1 MSRPQQ
7 WTKEEAAVLL
17 HGLLQIINCDV
28 PRSEVI
34 KQVSA
39 DLRKIATLRGQ
50 VIDDIYRNENGIT
63 FQLASMESAYYGK
76 TIMKPATNLF
86 VQVVDLYRNNRI
98 EFDKVLKGALDMLEN
113 RHADHEENFMT
124 WLSKQVSPM
133 QLSEL
138 YGTYREIE
146 EFCLRVK
153 TINSPLF
160 SSVDF
165 DRSKKIKNTIENNK
179 VFRFSHRKHM
189 GKYIASATHFMHYCK
204 TLLDTASAEKE
215 KTNEEDDTAKS
226 VQNKQDEALAQ
237 KYPIIYKKVKAIVCA
252 TSEKL
257 TASDIKS
264 KIGAIARLSDIEYII
279 SNATWG
285 YGYDVQAEEAVESA
299 SESTTIS
306 VNPYFSHIKMKS
318 GNGNDKA
325 GEAIRNWDDVV
336 LISERLVAKNKL
348 KDNLLFV
355 ILVNTGLTVDTV
367 LNLKF
372 SDFLNPDKSFK
383 ECFVISKIKSAA
395 NSRDESG
402 EYPINKDILAALFL
416 YIQAKVSYNL
426 NDFIFVGESHNNS
439 SFAPFSRQTTVRI
452 FAGITQ
458 EIDGK
463 YNVSARTLKKTY
475 DYHFASSEV
484 SSSDDD
490 SKSEPIKLLSDIMK
504 IKSLLDKSGRYR
516 DRLLF
521 AIGLGL
527 GMSGRDLMKLRFK
540 HIIND
545 DGSVKEELPLF
556 GNFEEGEC
564 EFYIETSAEIRD
576 AVMQYSKF
584 VGINDLND
592 FVFKS
597 EGNHRT
603 EYALAANS
611 ILRVIKSVVAE
622 ADVNVNATTLT
633 FKKTFLYHQLMAS
646 GGSSQMKSTIRRI
659 LRHSSFSQT
668 LAFLCADEKE
678 FESTTEAMSIDR
690 PVRQESQDLR
700 SVDFTSPADYSY
712 STPVS
717 FTYFDQKYQDLRS
730 WTDLYVKLFTC
741 LYEDYPHILKPGMS
755 FSRTTGGRIE
765 LTTEDQQMI
774 MFAPKK
780 VANTNLVLET
790 NISASNMISKVR
802 FWLEICNVDFENVE
816 INYVKKAAVGSSRRT
831 EEKPK
836 VVVAPVQ
843 IVAADEKYK
852 IVLQDRFKKG
862 YRLGSGLDL
871 KKFKR
876 YYHEL
881 HGVELHEDD
890 NTIGIKIRN
899 CGIVH
904 EEKLFIPEVMLSD
917 ELKDKLF
924 AYISDEFAQGKKAIY
939 YEALFRA
946 FSEQFLDYYIYD
958 AEMLKAYLA
967 HYNNGKYHITSNYIA
982 KEGGVSAKPY
992 DEVKDYLIGAGV
1004 PVDAQVVCE
1013 VLSHI
1018 PSKKIMQI
1026 LGMNAEFVNNGKSY
1040 YFHVSVIN
1048 LSQEELDNIAAL
1060 ISDMIEEKEFIS
1072 GNELVSAIKAKY
1084 PYIIDNNQN
1093 FSALG
1098 MRDAIKYNLQDRFSF
1113 SGNVI
1118 SGKGKW
1124 MSMADVFANYA
1135 KGRSV
1140 FDIAE
1145 LVTLAEEMNSSVY
1158 FEAVYENSLRISQ
1171 SQFVSKEQAQFHVH
1185 ETDMAIDRFCNGK
1198 YIPIKAVT
1206 EFGSFPDAGF
1216 PWNPYLLAHYV
1227 YSYSKRYKLLTAG
1240 FNRNTSVGAIVSRNS
1255 GIESF
1260 DDFLAIALAEG
1271 NCILKKENALNFL
1284 VDQGYLARRNYS
1296 NIEKILIQ
1304 ANAQRNMKGT
1314 D

>member
-7 WTKEEAAVLL
+7 WTIEEAAVLL
-17 HGLLQIINCDV
+17 HGLLQMINSNV
-28 PRSEVI
+28 TRSDTI
-34 KQVSA
+34 KQVSS
-39 DLRKIATLRGQ
+39 DLRKLAVLKGQ
-50 VIDDIYRNENGIT
+50 KIDDVFRNENGIT
-63 FQLASMESAYYGK
+63 FQLASMESAYYGR

-86 VQVVDLYRNNRI
+86 VQVVDLYRNNQA
-98 EFDKVLKGALDMLEN
+98 EYNNVLKGALGILN
-113 RHADHEENFMT
+113 NNVIDHEEAFMN
-124 WLSKQVSPM
+124 WLSQQVSPM

-138 YGTYREIE
+138 YGTYKDIE

-153 TINSPLF
+153 TINTPLF
-160 SSVDF
+160 STVNY
-165 DRSKKIKNTIENNK
+165 DRAKKVKNTVETNK

-189 GKYIASATHFMHYCK
+189 GKYIAAATHFVHYCK
-204 TLLDTASAEKE
+204 DLLDVPSKEDMERETTQTAEGALSE
-215 KTNEEDDTAKS
+215 
-226 VQNKQDEALAQ
+226 QDAVLEQ
-237 KYPIIYKKVKAIVCA
+237 KYPIIYKKVKTVVCTA
-252 TSEKL
+252 SEKL
-257 TASDIKS
+257 TATDIKS
-264 KIGAIARLSDIEYII
+264 QIGAIARLSDVEYILA
-279 SNATWG
+279 NASWG
-285 YGYDVQAEEAVESA
+285 YQIAAQPENFSKTVAESA
-299 SESTTIS
+299 CNYA
-306 VNPYFSHIKMKS
+306 NPYFTPIKVRVSKDE
-318 GNGNDKA
+318 DKT
-325 GEAIRNWDDVV
+325 GETIKAWDDVI
-336 LISERLVAKNKL
+336 LISEKLVAKSKF
-348 KDNLLFV
+348 KENLLFV

-367 LNLKF
+367 LNLRY

-383 ECFVISKIKSAA
+383 EYLSISKIRSAA
-395 NSRDESG
+395 NSRDENG
-402 EYPINKDILAALFL
+402 EYIINKDIFSAVFL
-416 YIQAKVSYNL
+416 LLQAKGSYSL
-426 NDFIFVGESHNNS
+426 DDYIFVGESHNNS
-439 SFAPFSRQTTVRI
+439 TSAPFSRKTAVRI
-452 FAGITQ
+452 FTWITQ
-458 EIDGK
+458 EIEGR
-463 YNVSARTLKKTY
+463 YNISARTLKKTY
-475 DYHFASSEV
+475 DYHFASSEI
-484 SSSDDD
+484 SPSDDE

-545 DGSVKEELPLF
+545 DGSVKAELPLF
-556 GNFEEGEC
+556 GNFEESEC
-564 EFYIETSAEIRD
+564 EFYIETSNEIRN
-576 AVMQYSKF
+576 AIEQYRRF
-584 VGINDLND
+584 VGISNLND

-597 EGNHRT
+597 EGNHKT
-603 EYALAANS
+603 EHALAANS
-611 ILRVIKSVVAE
+611 ILRVIKGIVAE

-633 FKKTFLYHQLMAS
+633 FKKTFLYHQLIMS
-646 GGSSQMKSTIRRI
+646 GGSAQMKSSIRKV
-659 LRHSSFSQT
+659 LKHSSFSQT
-668 LAFLCADEKE
+668 LAFLCSDEKE
-678 FESTTEAMSIDR
+678 FESAPEAMTGKN
-690 PVRQESQDLR
+690 PVMPESEYLR
-700 SVDFTSPADYSY
+700 SVDFASTADYSY
-712 STPVS
+712 SSPLS
-717 FTYFDQKYQDLRS
+717 FTYFDQEYHDLRS

-755 FSRTTGGRIE
+755 FSRTAGGRIE
-765 LTTEDQQMI
+765 LTTEDQQSI

-790 NISASNMISKVR
+790 NISASNMISKIR

-816 INYVKKAAVGSSRRT
+816 IHYVKKAMVGSSRKT
-831 EEKPK
+831 EEKTK
-836 VVVAPVQ
+836 VVASPVRTVVA
-843 IVAADEKYK
+843 DDKYK
-852 IVLQDRFKKG
+852 VVLQDRFKKG
-862 YRLGSGLDL
+862 FRLGSGLDL

-904 EEKLFIPEVMLSD
+904 DEKLFIPEVMISD

-1060 ISDMIEEKEFIS
+1060 ISGMIEEKEFIS

-1098 MRDAIKYNLQDRFSF
+1098 MRDAIKYNLQERFSF

-1135 KGRSV
+1135 KGRSA

-1171 SQFVSKEQAQFHVH
+1171 SQFVSKEQAQFHVY
-1185 ETDMAIDRFCNGK
+1185 ETDMAIDRFCIGK
-1198 YIPIKAVT
+1198 YIPIKAVN